1 MSEADDKFASDA
13 VKRKVNMKKFLMTLA
28 LGGFALGAS
37 AQYQLNNNDFEGGWE
52 DCIPWTSDNS
62 TNKVGHNPKNWTI
75 SNVFAAGLGLNVGKN
90 VEGKN
95 SKSAVSLVN
104 LKKIGNKVPAY
115 LTLGKSWATA
125 KVSGFSPEAGS
136 EDGGTFGGINFTK
149 HPDAI
154 SFDYKRD
161 NSNGSED
168 AMVVAYSWRGTY
180 TQKDVPGNTSL
191 GDPVLVDMTDRD
203 RNILNL
209 PTSKGGAVTKT
220 ENAQLVA
227 SVQYRIK
234 GSTNGKW
241 VNQVVD
247 LDYGT
252 NGAAAVEKFNVIF
265 SATDYFDRTKIVPKN
280 SLTVDNVVLLYYH
293 ALSDLKYDGVT
304 LNGFSEDKLSYD
316 LSDLTYDASKVD
328 YTKKGVAA
336 NVKQSY
342 NEGTGVLTITVEGED
357 FSVNPQSVT
366 TYTVQFAKQAN
377 QEVEYKNG
385 LSVNVNGEITAPQ
398 LTKYKVITMPNGE
411 ISLAL
416 NNFKLNIA
424 GEIAPVGNIVLE
436 NVTVNGN
443 RYTTNQVIQISAGDD
458 SDYSEEDWIGP
469 DLGDVPVVLD
479 GTLHDGRLDATI
491 DIDMLATPLKQVIK
505 VILAPL
511 YEATPDKALTIPADG
526 LGNVTFNRTFSK
538 GWNTFVAP
546 FPVTKKQLGYEKA
559 NTLAS
564 ISTSAGWLKFEDV
577 ADETLEANKP
587 YLLYYS
593 ADKTLKEFYYGGEV
607 LSTTGDVK
615 ATVAGQGGAKV
626 SMVGN
631 YNPKSSI
638 VVGNYLLTELS
649 GEDVIV
655 KAGSK
660 ATVDATKCYFTFENV
675 PNPAALSVKFG
686 GDVTGMGNVVA
697 EETAPRANGVY
708 NLQGVKLSNGSVE
721 GLPAGLYIVNGR
733 KVLVK

>member
-1 MSEADDKFASDA
+1 
-13 VKRKVNMKKFLMTLA
+13 MKKFLMTLA

-511 YEATPDKALTIPADG
+511 YEATPAKALTIPANG
-526 LGNVTFNRTFSK
+526 LGNVTFNRTFYK

-564 ISTSAGWLKFEDV
+564 ISTSACWLKFEDV

-631 YNPKSSI
+631 YTPQFS
-638 VVGNYLLTELS
+638 VVGSYLLTDRS
-649 GEDVIV
+649 GEDEIA
-655 KAGSK
+655 KAGAGSK
-660 ATVDATKCYFTFENV
+660 VDATKCYFTFENV
-675 PNPAALSVKFG
+675 ANPAALSVKFG

>member
-1 MSEADDKFASDA
+1 
-13 VKRKVNMKKFLMTLA
+13 MKKFLMTLA

-546 FPVTKKQLGYEKA
+546 FPVTKKQLGCEKV

-564 ISTSAGWLKFEDV
+564 ISTSAGWLKFDEV
-577 ADETLEANKP
+577 ADKTLKANVP

-593 ADKTLKEFYYGGEV
+593 ADQTPVEFYYGGTV
-607 LSTTGDVK
+607 LSTTGEVK
-615 ATVAGQGGAKV
+615 TTADGQGGAKV

-631 YNPKSSI
+631 YKPQSSI

>member
-1 MSEADDKFASDA
+1 M
-13 VKRKVNMKKFLMTLA
+13 LA

-180 TQKDVPGNTSL
+180 TQKDVPGNTSV

-546 FPVTKKQLGYEKA
+546 FPVTKKQLGCEKV

-564 ISTSAGWLKFEDV
+564 ISTSAGWLKFDEV
-577 ADETLEANKP
+577 ADKTLKANVP

-593 ADKTLKEFYYGGEV
+593 ADQTPVEFYYGGTV
-607 LSTTGDVK
+607 LSTTGEVK
-615 ATVAGQGGAKV
+615 TTADGQGGAKV

-631 YNPKSSI
+631 YKPQSSI

>member
-1 MSEADDKFASDA
+1 M
-13 VKRKVNMKKFLMTLA
+13 LA

-316 LSDLTYDASKVD
+316 LSDLTYDANKVD

-342 NEGTGVLTITVEGED
+342 NEGIGVLTITVEGED

-526 LGNVTFNRTFSK
+526 LGNVTFSRTFYK

-546 FPVTKKQLGYEKA
+546 FPVTKAQLGYDKA
-559 NTLAS
+559 NALAS

-577 ADETLEANKP
+577 AGETLEANKP

-593 ADKTLKEFYYGGEV
+593 ADQTPVEFYYGGTV
-607 LSTTGDVK
+607 LSTTGEVK
-615 ATVAGQGGAKV
+615 TTADGQGGAKV

-631 YNPKSSI
+631 YKPQSSI

>member
-1 MSEADDKFASDA
+1 
-13 VKRKVNMKKFLMTLA
+13 MTLA

-511 YEATPDKALTIPADG
+511 YEATPAKALTIPANG
-526 LGNVTFNRTFSK
+526 LGNVTFNRTFYK

-564 ISTSAGWLKFEDV
+564 ISTSACWLKFEDV

-631 YNPKSSI
+631 YTPQFS
-638 VVGNYLLTELS
+638 VVGSYLLTDRS
-649 GEDVIV
+649 GEDEIA
-655 KAGSK
+655 KAGAGSK
-660 ATVDATKCYFTFENV
+660 VDATKCYFTFENV
-675 PNPAALSVKFG
+675 ANPAALSVKFG